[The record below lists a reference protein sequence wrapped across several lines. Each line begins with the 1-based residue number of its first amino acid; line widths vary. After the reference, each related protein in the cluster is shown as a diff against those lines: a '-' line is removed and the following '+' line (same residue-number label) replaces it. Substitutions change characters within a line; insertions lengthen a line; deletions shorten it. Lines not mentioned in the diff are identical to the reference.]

1 MTQEPK
7 PPRNRDQV
15 LPLRKGDTID
25 SQSPPERDEKE
36 RKKDAPLPEEES
48 YERESPTRRNT
59 DEERI
64 AGE

>member
-15 LPLRKGDTID
+15 LPPRRGDTIE
-25 SQSPPERDEKE
+25 SQPTSEREEKQRERD
-36 RKKDAPLPEEES
+36 APIPEEES

-59 DEERI
+59 DQERI
-64 AGE
+64 ADD